1 MMDIAGLR
9 YARHLYQC
17 QFLRPRPLWITS
29 GVFFESH
36 IRYCAIKMYELES
49 VLMAGKSGSKPQAK
63 SSGDGSW
70 KGFVNV
76 NLTEADKKQI
86 KQASP
91 DLSELAEDITA
102 VIVSGHR
109 VQLSKHP
116 DKNNVVCTFTGA
128 YAHCVNLGFSLS
140 SFAPDVTTAIS
151 VNLYKHFTLLGGK
164 WSESD
169 AIVQDEIG

>member
-1 MMDIAGLR
+1 
-9 YARHLYQC
+9 
-17 QFLRPRPLWITS
+17 
-29 GVFFESH
+29 
-36 IRYCAIKMYELES
+36 MYELEE
-49 VLMAGKSGSKPQAK
+49 VLMAGKSGTKSQAR
-63 SSGDGSW
+63 SSTDGSW

-128 YAHCVNLGFSLS
+128 YPNCRNLGYSLS

-151 VNLYKHFTLLGGK
+151 VNLYKHFTLMAGV
-164 WSESD
+164 WSDSD
-169 AIVQDEIG
+169 AVIQDDIG